1 MESGV
6 KERLK
11 QFIEIKGV
19 TTARFEALC
28 GLGNSYISKLKS
40 SIGSEKIVD
49 ILRVY
54 PDLDVYWLITGVH
67 SADNQ
72 RVNQQVTGDGNTQV
86 AGNGNQ
92 VGIANEAITVL
103 KNQLEVKDGQIERLL
118 NLLEKSS
125 K

>member
-1 MESGV
+1 MEYGI
-6 KERLK
+6 KERLE
-11 QFIEIKGV
+11 QFIENQGV
-19 TTARFEALC
+19 SVSRFESTC
-28 GLGNSYISKLKS
+28 GLGNGYVRKIKS
-40 SIGSEKIVD
+40 SIGSEKLVD
-49 ILRVY
+49 ILRIY
-54 PDLDVYWLITGVH
+54 PKLDLYWLLTGT
-67 SADNQ
+67 SLNDNQ

-118 NLLEKSS
+118 NLLEK